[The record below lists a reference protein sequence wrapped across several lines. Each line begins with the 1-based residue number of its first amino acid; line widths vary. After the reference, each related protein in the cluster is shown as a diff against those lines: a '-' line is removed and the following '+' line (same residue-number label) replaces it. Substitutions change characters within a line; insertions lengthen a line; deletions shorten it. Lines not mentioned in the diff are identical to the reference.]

1 VEGRDDLPAELHQAP
16 VGQLGLLDASARAAT
31 GLEHDHVRARVRQLA
46 RRRQAGEPG
55 SEHHHVMPQ
64 QLLLPLCT
72 AGSYTT
78 PRAYHARDMSVGSEQ
93 QARESTFLDG
103 VRAGIP
109 FAIAGG
115 LLAASFGVVAQEA
128 GLSPV
133 AAIVMSAIVFAGSA
147 QFAAVA
153 IIADGGTVGAAVAAA
168 ALMNSRFLPMGVA
181 LGPSLPGGALSRAA
195 QGQAVVD
202 ASWALASRGDG
213 SFDRMLLLGSA
224 AIQYATWT
232 MGTVVGAIWGEKLG
246 DPERLGLDAIY
257 PAFFL
262 ALLLIEMK
270 SRRALGVAVL
280 GALIALALIPVAPAG
295 VPVLVASLASL
306 VGLHRRMR

>member
-1 VEGRDDLPAELHQAP
+1 MTPGF
-16 VGQLGLLDASARAAT
+16 RA
-31 GLEHDHVRARVRQLA
+31 
-46 RRRQAGEPG
+46 
-55 SEHHHVMPQ
+55 
-64 QLLLPLCT
+64 
-72 AGSYTT
+72 
-78 PRAYHARDMSVGSEQ
+78 
-93 QARESTFLDG
+93 G
-103 VRAGIP
+103 VRAGVP
-109 FAIAGG
+109 FALAGG
-115 LLAASFGVVAQEA
+115 LLAASFGVLA
-128 GLSPV
+128 GDVGMPGW
-133 AAIVMSAIVFAGSA
+133 AAILMSAIVFAGSA